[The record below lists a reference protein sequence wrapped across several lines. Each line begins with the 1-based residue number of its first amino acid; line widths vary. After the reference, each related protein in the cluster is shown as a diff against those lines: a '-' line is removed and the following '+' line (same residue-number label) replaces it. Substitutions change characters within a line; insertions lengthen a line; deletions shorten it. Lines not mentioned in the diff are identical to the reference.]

1 MDVSIPVSE
10 KLEVLSDLFIQSLIV
25 DRNFDQFMINISD
38 KVVWV
43 GLNENE
49 ISLNKEELNNLYK
62 NWDIPSKSYCVVD
75 NFHKSIEL
83 SEDYGI
89 SLSDIHVVSDDV
101 EVPLR
106 FSINWINE
114 NSAWKIIHVHISSS
128 ILYDFKTD
136 SIVEKEAVNERLEQA
151 SATDSVTM
159 INNMEGFC
167 KNVERLLKHNEGIRY
182 ALVKFGIKDFRY
194 VNQRYGYS
202 AGDRVLKN
210 IGKNLK
216 LSCKETETCGRI
228 EKDTFAMLYEFKNKR
243 SISRRMDNVR
253 KTMIDKSLIY
263 ELGTDFELNAG
274 IYIIPKSTN
283 EHVKKMLDK
292 ALMAQQ
298 QIDHHMKGD
307 HYLFYDESMMEKQFF
322 INQILSNAP
331 SALENE
337 EFQLYIQ
344 PQFDIATRNVIAG
357 EALCRWETRKGK
369 LISPNDFIPLFE
381 DYGLILEFDF
391 YMLKKLC
398 QKMKEWMDSGRIIT
412 PISINQSRLH
422 IENEDYIE
430 NFCKIVDE
438 YQIPHHYI
446 AFELTESA
454 FVKQYEKMIEL
465 AASLHKKGFQLA
477 IDDFGTGF
485 ASLNLLSVL
494 SADILKVDKSL
505 VDNIN
510 TKRGKAVLEKVIELA
525 HQMEMT
531 VVCEG
536 IEKMEQLIQ
545 LKELGC
551 DIGQGYLISKPI
563 PASEFEKIWIKRAK
577 PRENN

>member
-1 MDVSIPVSE
+1 MNVPVDK
-10 KLEVLSDLFIQSLIV
+10 KLEVLSVIFIESLIV
-25 DRNFDQFMINISD
+25 DRNFDKFMKYVSD
-38 KVVWV
+38 SVVWI

-49 ISLNKEELNNLYK
+49 FALNKEELGKLYE
-62 NWDIPSKSYCVVD
+62 NWEIPSKSYYIKK
-75 NFHKSIEL
+75 NL
-83 SEDYGI
+83 SKTIQLDEEHGI
-89 SLSDIHVVSDDV
+89 YFTDIHVVSDAT

-106 FSINWINE
+106 YSINWIKE
-114 NSAWKIIHVHISSS
+114 EKQWKIIHIHISIPIHSDYRTEDA
-128 ILYDFKTD
+128 I
-136 SIVEKEAVNERLEQA
+136 IKEAVNQRLRQA
-151 SATDSVTM
+151 STTDTITN

-167 KNVERLLKHNEGIRY
+167 NDVKQILSHSDGRKY
-182 ALVKFGIKDFRY
+182 ALIKFGIKDFRY

-202 AGDRVLKN
+202 SGDRVLKN

-216 LSCKETETCGRI
+216 LSCKKNETCGRI
-228 EKDTFAMLYEFKNKR
+228 EKDTFAMLYEYKGKK
-243 SISRRMDNVR
+243 SLTRRMD
-253 KTMIDKSLIY
+253 KICKKMIDKSLIC

-274 IYIIPKSTN
+274 IYIIPKSAD

-298 QIDHHMKGD
+298 QIDHHRKGD

-331 SALENE
+331 NALEQE

-344 PQFDIATRNVIAG
+344 PQFDVNTKQVVAG
-357 EALCRWETRKGK
+357 EALCRWESEKGF
-369 LISPNDFIPLFE
+369 ISPNDFIPLFE

-391 YMLKKLC
+391 YMLRKLC
-398 QKMKEWMDSGRIIT
+398 QKMKEWMDGGRIIT

-430 NFCKIVDE
+430 RFCEVVDE
-438 YQIPHHYI
+438 YQVPHHYI

-454 FVKQYEKMIEL
+454 FVEQYEKMIEL
-465 AASLHKKGFQLA
+465 AAELHKKGFQLA

-510 TKRGKAVLEKVIELA
+510 TKRGKAVLQKVIELA
-525 HQMEMT
+525 HQMDMT

-536 IEKMEQLIQ
+536 IEQMEQLNQ
-545 LKELGC
+545 LKELKC
-551 DIGQGYLISKPI
+551 DIGQGFLVSKPI
-563 PASEFEKIWIKRAK
+563 PATEFEKIWIRRVK
-577 PRENN
+577 PMEKN